1 MIRVKAQAIKQ
12 AEKRAFWA
20 LIGLSLVLLASYGYF
35 LGKSIVNVV
44 VREEMEIEIA
54 LVNSEISEL
63 EFTYLEKKDKVNRAL
78 ASELGYV
85 QVPQKK
91 FVVRKTLTGK
101 HLTQNDA
108 I

>member
-1 MIRVKAQAIKQ
+1 MIRVKAHIVKQ
-12 AEKRAFWA
+12 TEKRVFW
-20 LIGLSLVLLASYGYF
+20 GLVGLCIVLMGAYGYF

-54 LVNSEISEL
+54 TVNSAISEL
-63 EFTYLEKKDKVNRAL
+63 EFTYLEKKDTVNRAL
-78 ASELGYV
+78 ASQLGYV
-85 QVPQKK
+85 FVSQKK

-101 HLTQNDA
+101 HLSQNNA